1 MKHYLIYIVCLF
13 CALPAGGQTPD
24 YADNP
29 AQYVNPFIGT
39 ANSGNTHPGAI
50 VPWGMV
56 SVSPLNVDLRT
67 PGYHAVGYEYGHE
80 SFFGFSHVNLSGVG
94 NPDMGSIVLMPATT
108 QDSPGMV
115 TEGTSYSHEHA
126 EAGYYTAEVGP
137 SHIRS
142 EATATL
148 RSGMMRFIYPTN
160 VAPRLFI
167 DLERGL
173 SRNKGAVVRIVNDTL
188 IEGYKV
194 DGGFG
199 RAPEHRVYFSM
210 TFNRRPTSSC
220 LYSKGQ
226 LLPTH
231 TRRAVDTSLGVCLDF
246 EATDEPLLVKTGISY
261 VSVQNAR
268 LNRQTENA
276 GWDFDQIRNKAL
288 DDWNQR
294 LGCIR
299 VSRENADNLVK
310 FYTALYHMLIHPNI
324 ISDVNGEYP
333 LMGERQGV
341 GCHKDRPR
349 FSVFSLWDTYR
360 NVHPFLTLCFPHVQS
375 QMLASMVDMYQENG
389 WLPKW
394 EIVSHESFTMVGD
407 PAVPVIVDS
416 YLKGIRD
423 FDYRTAY
430 EAMLKQGEVGGTVPN
445 ILRPGIEPYLRYG
458 YIPQDDKGEEYVWG
472 SVATALE
479 YYLADWN
486 IAQMAKAMNDT
497 VNASKYLL
505 RSQGYRHYWDADTR
519 LLRPRMKD
527 GSFMTP
533 FDPLAISG
541 EQEWKGSGG
550 KGYVEGNAWQY
561 TWFVPHD
568 VEGLITLFGGSKAF
582 VRDLQTCMDREHFT
596 LWNEPDMAYPYLFN
610 YVPGEEY
617 RTQREVARCINSY
630 FGITP
635 HGLPGNDDTGTL
647 SAWLAFSMMGFYPD
661 CPGKPSYALTVPSF
675 KNIEI
680 RTDSRYYSGKTI
692 RISRRGKSEGGRVKS
707 IRIDGERQ
715 KRFFLNHSQLATGC
729 SLVFDMK

>member
-1 MKHYLIYIVCLF
+1 MSLH
-13 CALPAGGQTPD
+13 
-24 YADNP
+24 
-29 AQYVNPFIGT
+29 
-39 ANSGNTHPGAI
+39 
-50 VPWGMV
+50 
-56 SVSPLNVDLRT
+56 
-67 PGYHAVGYEYGHE
+67 
-80 SFFGFSHVNLSGVG
+80 
-94 NPDMGSIVLMPATT
+94 
-108 QDSPGMV
+108 
-115 TEGTSYSHEHA
+115 
-126 EAGYYTAEVGP
+126 
-137 SHIRS
+137 
-142 EATATL
+142 
-148 RSGMMRFIYPTN
+148 
-160 VAPRLFI
+160 
-167 DLERGL
+167 
-173 SRNKGAVVRIVNDTL
+173 
-188 IEGYKV
+188 
-194 DGGFG
+194 
-199 RAPEHRVYFSM
+199 
-210 TFNRRPTSSC
+210 
-220 LYSKGQ
+220 KGQ

-375 QMLASMVDMYQENG
+375 QMLASMVDMYKENG

-407 PAVPVIVDS
+407 PAIPVIVDS

-472 SVATALE
+472 SVATSLE

-497 VNASKYLL
+497 VNANKYLL

-692 RISRRGKSEGGRVKS
+692 RISRRGKSEGERVKS
-707 IRIDGERQ
+707 LCVDGERQ

>member
-1 MKHYLIYIVCLF
+1 
-13 CALPAGGQTPD
+13 
-24 YADNP
+24 
-29 AQYVNPFIGT
+29 
-39 ANSGNTHPGAI
+39 
-50 VPWGMV
+50 
-56 SVSPLNVDLRT
+56 
-67 PGYHAVGYEYGHE
+67 
-80 SFFGFSHVNLSGVG
+80 
-94 NPDMGSIVLMPATT
+94 MGSIVLMPATT

-220 LYSKGQ
+220 LDSKGQ

-276 GWDFDQIRNKAL
+276 GWNFDQIRNKAL

-333 LMGERQGV
+333 LMGERQGI

-430 EAMLKQGEVGGTVPN
+430 EAMLKQGEVGGSMPN

-527 GSFMTP
+527 GSFMAP

-582 VRDLQTCMDREHFT
+582 VRDLQTCMDREYFT

-617 RTQREVARCINSY
+617 HTQREVARCINSY

-675 KNIEI
+675 KDIEI

-707 IRIDGERQ
+707 LRIDGERQ
-715 KRFFLNHSQLATGC
+715 KRFFLNHSQLAAGC